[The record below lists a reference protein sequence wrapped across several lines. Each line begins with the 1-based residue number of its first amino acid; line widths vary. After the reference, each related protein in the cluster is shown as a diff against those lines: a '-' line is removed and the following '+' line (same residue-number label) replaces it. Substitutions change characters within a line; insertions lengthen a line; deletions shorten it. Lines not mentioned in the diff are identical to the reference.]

1 MCSAAVC
8 GQAHRRSKTVRYF
21 ASSGHINA
29 WSIRKGVRQFG
40 LECVSLDPEPA
51 LIAKAAG
58 SPDRDDV
65 IFFTEE
71 DTLVRFLAANRSE
84 CHFYPKTLAIPPDDK
99 LVFSQAMRGIG
110 ESPVPFWP
118 MTDGKCDRPPVLPLV
133 IKPRSS
139 WRDGRKLPRGWVCMT
154 AEEYA
159 DVGLSIRRD
168 GFSAE
173 DFLIQEFMPD
183 ADVVSTCGFF
193 DTRNHS
199 RNLFLTTRKLLGQ
212 GGRLT
217 TGVVVQTIPDP
228 GALVSRTVAMLD
240 ALRYRGPFEMEFIE
254 DCRRGAYHVLEL
266 NMRFWMQHGLFIDGC
281 GNGLLKRYLDRDDP
295 CLNDAPVADVRL
307 VWVDRI
313 ALVAAIARGRW
324 GFLRTAWRHCRA
336 ASSGG
341 SRIVLYPDAG
351 STVRFCGME
360 MLRRIFGTFTAGRK
374 AA

>member
-1 MCSAAVC
+1 V
-8 GQAHRRSKTVRYF
+8 
-21 ASSGHINA
+21 
-29 WSIRKGVRQFG
+29 
-40 LECVSLDPEPA
+40 
-51 LIAKAAG
+51 
-58 SPDRDDV
+58 
-65 IFFTEE
+65 
-71 DTLVRFLAANRSE
+71 
-84 CHFYPKTLAIPPDDK
+84 PPDDK
-99 LVFSQAMRGIG
+99 LAFADAIRAIG
-110 ESPVPFWP
+110 ESPVPYWAVA
-118 MTDGKCDRPPVLPLV
+118 DVLPAAPPTLPIV
-133 IKPRSS
+133 VKSRFS
-139 WRDGRKLPRGWVCMT
+139 WRGGRKLPRGWVCT
-154 AEEYA
+154 TVREYTDA
-159 DVGLSIRRD
+159 GLALRQA
-168 GFSAE
+168 GFSPE

-193 DTRNHS
+193 DAFNHS
-199 RNLFLTTRKLLGQ
+199 RNLFLVTRKLLGQ

-217 TGVVVQTIPDP
+217 TGVVVATIRDP
-228 GALVSRTVAMLD
+228 ERLLSRTVAMLD

-254 DCRRGAYHVLEL
+254 DCRRGVYHVLEL

-360 MLRRIFGTFTAGRK
+360 MLRRIFGTFAAGRK